1 MVRVYLPTTA
11 WDCKHIVIGQSG
23 DGSIGIRLLCV
34 YYPELDED
42 KDTLSENVFIMTQ
55 RRQAEL

>member
-1 MVRVYLPTTA
+1 MVRVYVPTTA

-34 YYPELDED
+34 DIPELDED
-42 KDTLSENVFIMTQ
+42 KDK
-55 RRQAEL
+55 